1 MALYSKSYR
10 WTNEQK
16 VYFLIFCKL
25 EINNLKKAM
34 IDDIFIICFD
44 PNIIYANFNLDNSK
58 FPDIRQQKLCKSK
71 TVPVHEFLFLSF
83 SSFQTPQLQIFP
95 ITLETSETARV
106 RSVNFTIHNFSSHSW
121 PLSVKRLQGYLPPL
135 LPSGQLRV
143 GPHRCNNGRIL

>member
-44 PNIIYANFNLDNSK
+44 PSIINANFNLDNSK
-58 FPDIRQQKLCKSK
+58 FPDIR
-71 TVPVHEFLFLSF
+71 
-83 SSFQTPQLQIFP
+83 
-95 ITLETSETARV
+95 
-106 RSVNFTIHNFSSHSW
+106 
-121 PLSVKRLQGYLPPL
+121 
-135 LPSGQLRV
+135 
-143 GPHRCNNGRIL
+143 